1 MKSRWLLGYC
11 AAAAVVL
18 SGTAHAATID
28 RLRQDNTL
36 RIAYRLDAPPFSYQ
50 DGTAKPT
57 GFVVSL
63 CQAVVKRL
71 SQQLSLPSLQVS
83 YVPVTASD
91 RFDAIQ
97 QGKADLLCEAT
108 TVTMSR
114 RKIVDFSVDTFID
127 GAGLLITADGPRNL
141 RAMAD
146 RPIGV
151 LAGTT
156 TEQAL
161 RKTLADAGINAKVT
175 PATTHA
181 EGLALLDSGKISAYF
196 ADRSILWVLQ
206 ANSKAPSQLRLA
218 DEYLTVEPYA
228 LGLPRGDN
236 DFRFEVDRA
245 LSEIYRSGEIA
256 DVLAR
261 TFGGGF
267 RLGPELQSLYLMSAI
282 PD

>member
-1 MKSRWLLGYC
+1 MNSRWLLGCC

-18 SGTAHAATID
+18 SGTAYAATID

-50 DGTAKPT
+50 DGTANPT
-57 GFVVSL
+57 GFIVSL
-63 CQAVVKRL
+63 CQTVVKRL
-71 SQQLSLPSLQVS
+71 SQQLSLPSLKVS

-108 TVTMSR
+108 TVTISR
-114 RKIVDFSVDTFID
+114 RKLVDFSVDTFVD

-141 RAMAD
+141 QAMAD

-161 RKTLADAGINAKVT
+161 RKTLADAGINAIVT

-181 EGLALLDSGKISAYF
+181 EGLALLNSGKISAYF

-206 ANSKAPSQLRLA
+206 ANSKAPAQLRLA

-245 LSEIYRSGEIA
+245 LSGIYRSGEIA
-256 DVLAR
+256 DILAR

-267 RLGPELQSLYLMSAI
+267 QLGPEFRAFI
-282 PD
+282 